1 MEIKIVIKKSTEQF
15 IRPAQLLR
23 ELAEIILTSSEA
35 ELNRSVNDWAGDVTD
50 INIRV
55 EE

>member
-1 MEIKIVIKKSTEQF
+1 MQIEITIKQSTDQT

-23 ELAEIILTSSEA
+23 ELAEIIMESSEA
-35 ELNRSVNDWAGDVTD
+35 ELNRPVNNWSGNVADIDVRT
-50 INIRV
+50 